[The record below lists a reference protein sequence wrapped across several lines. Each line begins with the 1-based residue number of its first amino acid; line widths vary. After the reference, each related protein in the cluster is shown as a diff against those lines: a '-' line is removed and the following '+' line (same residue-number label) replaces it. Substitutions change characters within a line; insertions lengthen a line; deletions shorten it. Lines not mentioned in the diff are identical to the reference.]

1 MRPMKFLLPAA
12 TAVLAFGLFACTNS
26 VSPSGGADEAGI
38 AEEDGLEPFI
48 PGFDPDKY
56 SAKDDEPSSSAGD
69 VTSSESEGQSATSG
83 DESSES
89 GTESASSGDDSSA
102 SKADKSSASGDESSA
117 SAGGESSA
125 SGDESSASGDVSS
138 SSAAEVS
145 SASSDKTELD
155 GNTGEMN
162 AGKDI
167 MSGVDEGM
175 GDELDDLVAAC
186 ATTEGCPDGF
196 EELEGDLIVDKDGNG
211 NLTYDSFDEN
221 DYFCF
226 TGEGSWLKLDR
237 AKLGEF
243 IPHFKNGAAWGNLSH
258 FDIRF
263 EDLCNAVYIMRK
275 Q

>member
-12 TAVLAFGLFACTNS
+12 TAVLAFGLFACTNT

-48 PGFDPDKY
+48 PGFDPGKY

-69 VTSSESEGQSATSG
+69 ATSSESEGQSATSG
-83 DESSES
+83 DESSDS
-89 GTESASSGDDSSA
+89 GTESATSGDDSSA
-102 SKADKSSASGDESSA
+102 SKADK
-117 SAGGESSA
+117 
-125 SGDESSASGDVSS
+125 SSASGDVSS

-145 SASSDKTELD
+145 SASTDKTGLD
-155 GNTGEMN
+155 ENTGEMN

-167 MSGVDEGM
+167 MSGVDEGT

-196 EELEGDLIVDKDGNG
+196 EELEGNLIVDKDGNG

-221 DYFCF
+221 DYYCF
-226 TGEGSWLKLDR
+226 TEEGSWLKLDR
-237 AKLGEF
+237 AKLGEY

-263 EDLCNAVYIMRK
+263 EDLCSAVYIKRK
-275 Q
+275 